1 MDFDLNIGA
10 ITNFNE
16 KGEMLF
22 KELVIRPALKN
33 PKKSTFNPEIHV
45 SSEITE
51 KDLIGDIKKSAHDRE
66 GNEVGLA
73 YLHKGIE
80 IGLFNKGYIDL
91 IKLCQT
97 MQNVKAL
104 HSTVSVSFLKDNIF
118 EWLKSRYLDDTSV
131 SMVDY
136 IINICRKEVED
147 YEIWIPIPG
156 ISIQS
161 DFRIGKIILK
171 PISKETIDQ
180 WFADWNEKTKMEH
193 IDIERKELQGYVA
206 ATMQLHAEP
215 ERAAEV
221 AISEAEKAISILRI
235 FTPENLS
242 PNMLSYCSLSGNRT
256 LEKRKYFLVKNEKI
270 LKIINGFA
278 DNNHYDLMAFSDETL
293 SMINKMGINILSDIL
308 SMDERS
314 EFQDQVLG
322 SLFLYSRNSLAK
334 EVTDKLVYILVALE
348 SVLLRDSSEPIT
360 QNIGDRIAYL
370 ISAPEKRKDVVQ
382 NVKYIYKLR
391 SDYIHHGENI
401 SYDDYEMIKIFMRNC
416 WHVTQ
421 FLIHNIYKFKTK
433 KEFMDYI
440 DKIKYGVDQI

>member
-1 MDFDLNIGA
+1 MDFDLNVGA
-10 ITNFNE
+10 LTNFNE

-22 KELVIRPALKN
+22 KELIIMPALKN
-33 PKKSTFNPEIHV
+33 PKKSMFKPEIHV
-45 SSEITE
+45 ANEITE
-51 KDLIGDIKKSAHDRE
+51 NDLIGDIRKSVRDRE
-66 GNEVGLA
+66 RNEVGLV

-80 IGLFNKGYIDL
+80 IGLFNKGYVDL

-97 MQNVKAL
+97 MQNVRAL
-104 HSTVSVSFLKDNIF
+104 HSMVSVSFLKDNIF
-118 EWLKSRYLDDTSV
+118 EWLKTKYLYGTSV

-136 IINICRKEVED
+136 IINICRSEVVD

-193 IDIERKELQGYVA
+193 IDIERKESQGYVA

-221 AISEAEKAISILRI
+221 ALSEAEKAISILRI

-256 LEKRKYFLVKNEKI
+256 LEKRKYFLVRNEKI
-270 LKIINGFA
+270 LRIVNGFVE
-278 DNNHYDLMAFSDETL
+278 DNHYDLIAFSDETL
-293 SMINKMGINILSDIL
+293 IILDKMGINILSNLL
-308 SMDERS
+308 SVDERS

-322 SLFLYSRNSLAK
+322 SLFLYSRNSLAN

-348 SVLLRDSSEPIT
+348 SILLRDSSEPIT
-360 QNIGDRIAYL
+360 QNIGERIAYL
-370 ISAPEKRKDVVQ
+370 ISPPEKRKDVVK

-391 SDYIHHGENI
+391 SNYIHHGENI
-401 SYDDYEMIKIFMRNC
+401 NYDDYEMIKIFMRNC
-416 WHVTQ
+416 WNVIQ

-433 KEFMDYI
+433 EDFMDYI